1 MPYLNS
7 LYPLVL
13 LCFLFACGNA
23 PSAERQDYLN
33 QEWVFALD
41 NPEGSP
47 FLMDPLSVGDVASFR
62 GDTVILNN
70 HFTGLE
76 NKLKLVVD
84 PTVLDS
90 NKQAITAEQVGENL
104 NLTLYLHDSLIT
116 SAIFEPNDSPLT
128 VAPPSEYLGKTF
140 LFNDAENGSSR
151 IYFGND
157 PKLKRTK
164 DIKDYYVISDGNTED
179 PVSFRRNGNGS
190 DARSV
195 LGGFSPIPMRGS
207 FLFLFFGRKKG
218 SLGARPFVVNKD
230 EEGNLSAHYVVETNG
245 AYAPVEV
252 ELTPIVSIIPETV
265 SLETISRQLN
275 EGRLTVDTS
284 YPPADT
290 FGVSFAYEESFLKKG
305 GIHYR
310 DLPGLE
316 INFNPDGEYFL
327 FSGDRLLEHRNWQ
340 LSPDRNYLILIN
352 KDGSFFNHLPILKY
366 TDESIEFRLPLSIST
381 REPKGVE
388 LTSYVKVDAYIQVK
402 K

>member
-1 MPYLNS
+1 MSYLNS
-7 LYPLVL
+7 LCLLVL
-13 LCFLFACGNA
+13 LCLLFACGNK
-23 PSAERQDYLN
+23 PIAERQDYLD
-33 QEWVFALD
+33 QEWAFALD
-41 NPEGSP
+41 NPVESR
-47 FLMDPLSVGDVASFR
+47 FLMHQLSVGDVARFR

-76 NKLKLVVD
+76 NKLQLVAD

-90 NKQAITAEQVGENL
+90 NELAVIAERVGENL
-104 NLTLYLHDSLIT
+104 NLTLYLHDSLVT

-128 VAPPSEYLGKTF
+128 EANPSEYLGKTF

-157 PKLKRTK
+157 PKLKMTK
-164 DIKDYYVISDGNTED
+164 GIKDYYVISDGDTES

-190 DARSV
+190 DARSA

-207 FLFLFFGRKKG
+207 FLFLFFGKKKE

-245 AYAPVEV
+245 VYASREV
-252 ELTPIVSIIPETV
+252 ELTPIVSVIPETV
-265 SLETISRQLN
+265 SLEILSRRLN

-290 FGVSFAYEESFLKKG
+290 SGVGFSYEEDFLKRG
-305 GIHYR
+305 LFYR
-310 DLPGLE
+310 ELPELE
-316 INFNPDGEYFL
+316 INFNADGEYFL

-340 LSPDRNYLILIN
+340 LSPDRNYLILIG
-352 KDGSFFNHLPILKY
+352 KDGSLHKHLPILKY
-366 TDESIEFRLPLSIST
+366 TDESIEFRMPLSIST
-381 REPKGVE
+381 RKPKGVE
-388 LTSYVKVDAYIQVK
+388 LTSYVKVDAYIQIK

>member
-1 MPYLNS
+1 MSYLNS
-7 LYPLVL
+7 LCLLVL
-13 LCFLFACGNA
+13 LCLLFACGNK
-23 PSAERQDYLN
+23 PIAERQDYLD
-33 QEWVFALD
+33 QEWAFALD
-41 NPEGSP
+41 NPVESR
-47 FLMDPLSVGDVASFR
+47 FLMRQLSVGDVARFR

-76 NKLKLVVD
+76 NKLQLVAD

-90 NKQAITAEQVGENL
+90 NELAVIAERVGENL
-104 NLTLYLHDSLIT
+104 NLTLYLHDSLVT

-128 VAPPSEYLGKTF
+128 EANPSEYLGKTF

-157 PKLKRTK
+157 PKLKMTK
-164 DIKDYYVISDGNTED
+164 GIKDYYVISDGDTES

-190 DARSV
+190 DARSA

-207 FLFLFFGRKKG
+207 FLFLFFGKKKE

-245 AYAPVEV
+245 VYASREV
-252 ELTPIVSIIPETV
+252 ELTPIVSVIPETV
-265 SLETISRQLN
+265 SLEILSRRLN

-290 FGVSFAYEESFLKKG
+290 SGVGFSYEEDFLKRG
-305 GIHYR
+305 LFYR
-310 DLPGLE
+310 ELPELE
-316 INFNPDGEYFL
+316 INFNADGEYFL

-340 LSPDRNYLILIN
+340 LSPDRNYLILIG
-352 KDGSFFNHLPILKY
+352 KDGSLHKHLPILKY
-366 TDESIEFRLPLSIST
+366 TDESIEFRMPLSIST
-381 REPKGVE
+381 RKPKGVE
-388 LTSYVKVDAYIQVK
+388 LTSYVKVDAYIQIK